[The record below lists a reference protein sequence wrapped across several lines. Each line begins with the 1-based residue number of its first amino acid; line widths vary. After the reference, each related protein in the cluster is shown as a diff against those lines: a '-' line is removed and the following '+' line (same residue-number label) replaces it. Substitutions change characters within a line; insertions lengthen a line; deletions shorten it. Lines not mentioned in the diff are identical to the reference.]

1 MRSLPVWGAWV
12 EIGISNVRGFSAES
26 LPVWGA
32 WVEITFAT
40 LWDTV
45 GVCRSPCGERGLK
58 WASSGIFGIFGVVA
72 PRVGSV
78 G

>member
-1 MRSLPVWGAWV
+1 MKCTKDGVTYDEL
-12 EIGISNVRGFSAES
+12 ES

-32 WVEITFAT
+32 WVEIVA
-40 LWDTV
+40 LK
-45 GVCRSPCGERGLK
+45 RGT
-58 WASSGIFGIFGVVA
+58 WQTNVA